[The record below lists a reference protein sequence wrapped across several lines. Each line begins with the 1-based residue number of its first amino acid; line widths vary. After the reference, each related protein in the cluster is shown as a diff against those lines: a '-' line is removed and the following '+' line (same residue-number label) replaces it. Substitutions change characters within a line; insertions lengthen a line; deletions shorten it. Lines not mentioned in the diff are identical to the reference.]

1 MNQRTT
7 IRAERREAIGSAAAH
22 RLRRRG
28 KVPAVVYGHKEDV
41 VPVQLGADDVHH
53 LVAHRVMMLAL
64 DMGDSSEQVLVK
76 EVQFDPFGE
85 EVLHLDFERIAMD
98 EEVEIECP
106 VEFVGTAKGV
116 AAGGVP
122 EHPVADLTV
131 RCLPGNIPENIKVQ
145 VSELEIG
152 DTITVADIEAPEGVE
167 LLTEPEAVLLTIR
180 PPEELEEEEEEL
192 LAEEPE
198 LIGREEEE
206 EAAAEEEVAGEVPE
220 EPEETS

>member
-1 MNQRTT
+1 MNQQTT
-7 IRAERREAIGSAAAH
+7 IQAERREATGSAAAR
-22 RLRRRG
+22 RLRRSG
-28 KVPAVVYGHKEDV
+28 KVPGVVYGHKEDV

-64 DMGDSSEQVLVK
+64 DMGDTSEQVLVK
-76 EVQFDPFGE
+76 EVQFDPLGE

-152 DTITVADIEAPEGVE
+152 DTITVADIEAPDGVE
-167 LLTEPEAVLLTIR
+167 VVTEPEAVLITIR
-180 PPEELEEEEEEL
+180 PPEELEEEEEEVL
-192 LAEEPE
+192 PEEPE

-206 EAAAEEEVAGEVPE
+206 ELPEEGEGAGEVE
-220 EPEETS
+220 EETDQAS